1 MAGRHGNKGII
12 ARIVPEEDMPF
23 LPDGSP
29 VDIVLN
35 PLGVPSRMNVG
46 QILETHLGWA
56 ATILGFEAKTPVF
69 QGADETEIGVLLRL
83 AGLTWAAEGLQLA
96 TRPPEIDPE
105 MVRRIADDLGRLP
118 ATNGGRPDLGKA
130 GVELLPSRAPP
141 PETRDADHPFV
152 DVLPAAAKELAER
165 QLELRRAGR
174 GVHPVRLGGGGL
186 PQPGQAALKAGVQE
200 SGKVLPH
207 AK

>member
-1 MAGRHGNKGII
+1 
-12 ARIVPEEDMPF
+12 
-23 LPDGSP
+23 
-29 VDIVLN
+29 
-35 PLGVPSRMNVG
+35 MNVG

-105 MVRRIADDLGRLP
+105 MVRRIADDLRRLP

-130 GVELLPSRAPP
+130 GIELLASRALAQK
-141 PETRDADHPFV
+141 TRDVHHQFV
-152 DVLPAAAKELAER
+152 DFLRAAAKELAER
-165 QLELRRAGR
+165 QLELRRAER
-174 GVHPVRLGGGGL
+174 EFHQVRLEAEDV
-186 PQPGQAALKAGVQE
+186 PKAEQAALKAGLRRAR
-200 SGKVLPH
+200 SSSSTTSRPKCSRPWGCRRSPRCSDPSPKRT
-207 AK
+207 